1 MINYL
6 INIPFDNCLMV
17 IFCVTVVQAETK
29 EGTTGAAKQWWQDG
43 YVPPPKAE
51 EPAAPA
57 EVAAPKAEKPLP
69 EKVSMPLDVKF
80 DTAKSDIKMVKTK

>member
-29 EGTTGAAKQWWQDG
+29 EGTTGTAKQWWQDG
-43 YVPPPKAE
+43 YVPP
-51 EPAAPA
+51 
-57 EVAAPKAEKPLP
+57 PKAEKPLP

>member
-29 EGTTGAAKQWWQDG
+29 EGTTGTAKQWWQDG

>member
-1 MINYL
+1 MEA
-6 INIPFDNCLMV
+6 
-17 IFCVTVVQAETK
+17 VV
-29 EGTTGAAKQWWQDG
+29 
-43 YVPPPKAE
+43 PKAE

>member
-1 MINYL
+1 
-6 INIPFDNCLMV
+6 MV
-17 IFCVTVVQAETK
+17 IFCVTAVQAETK

-57 EVAAPKAEKPLP
+57 EVVAP
-69 EKVSMPLDVKF
+69 
-80 DTAKSDIKMVKTK
+80 